1 MRIQDKFRGTGVA
14 LITPFTNN
22 NKLDFNA
29 LGKLVDHVIDGGVEF
44 LVVFGTTGEP
54 ITLSEDEK
62 KDVLD
67 FIYERNTKHIPMIIG
82 CGGNNTEE
90 IANKAANI
98 DTRFDAILSV
108 VPYYNKPN
116 QRGMFQHYKTVSEA
130 SALPVIA
137 YNVPGRTG
145 CNMQAETT
153 IKIANELPNVIGLKE
168 ASPSVEQFTYIKKG
182 LPKDFMLLS
191 GDDSI
196 VLPHM
201 SLGGWGAISV
211 TANAMPRMY
220 SDMVRLCMAN
230 KYDEALKLHLKLI
243 EFTDSLFT
251 EGSPAG
257 VKAALSILGIIE
269 NNVRLPLVT
278 VTPQHYDYIKRLISE
293 LGK

>member
-1 MRIQDKFRGTGVA
+1 MSIQDKFRGTGAA
-14 LITPFTNN
+14 LITPFTAD
-22 NKLDFNA
+22 NKVDFNS
-29 LGKLVDHVIDGGVEF
+29 LEKLLNHVIDGGVEF

-54 ITLSEDEK
+54 VTMDEGEK
-62 KDVLD
+62 KAVLD
-67 FIYERNTKHIPMIIG
+67 FICEKNTKKLPMIVG
-82 CGGNNTEE
+82 CGGNNTSD
-90 IANKAANI
+90 IADKAANI

-145 CNMQAETT
+145 CNMDANTS
-153 IKIANELPNVIGLKE
+153 IKIAHELPRVIGLKE
-168 ASPSVEQFTYIKKG
+168 ASPSVEQFTYIKKD
-182 LPKDFMLLS
+182 LPADFMIFS

-196 VLPHM
+196 VVPHM
-201 SLGGWGAISV
+201 SLGAHGAISV

-220 SDMVRLCMAN
+220 SDMIRLCLAN

-257 VKAALSILGIIE
+257 VKAALSIMGIIE
-269 NNVRLPLVT
+269 NNVRLPLVP
-278 VTPQHYDYIKRLISE
+278 VTDAHFAYIQRLIRD
-293 LGK
+293 LQ